1 MIGNP
6 ITRPA
11 QSHNADGA
19 MEYGLESAD
28 LLKIRKD
35 AGVKDP
41 FWIPRPGWKPGILL
55 SRIPFWQKKSGIS
68 KKEVQEL
75 SSKKD
80 ESQAIVVSEQVDPV
94 AKRLE
99 ATSRYFKRLGSLGFW
114 GQLLCIIVAAV
125 ILSFLLP
132 SLGGGGITSPATFY
146 ATTGGIVASF
156 LSVFWSFGYIRL
168 SDRLNKTANDP
179 SKIEANYELL
189 QF

>member
-1 MIGNP
+1 MCVN
-6 ITRPA
+6 R
-11 QSHNADGA
+11 
-19 MEYGLESAD
+19 
-28 LLKIRKD
+28 
-35 AGVKDP
+35 
-41 FWIPRPGWKPGILL
+41 
-55 SRIPFWQKKSGIS
+55 
-68 KKEVQEL
+68 EVQEL

-125 ILSFLLP
+125 ILLC
-132 SLGGGGITSPATFY
+132 IIVSPATFY

-179 SKIEANYELL
+179 SKVTFFFLI
-189 QF
+189 